1 MPANTTILLILIK
14 FLTNRYYLE
23 YDVAMPKKK
32 MSIEDLALIIEK
44 TVAKKEDLEGLAT
57 KEDLKRFA
65 TKEDIKNMATKDD
78 IRRLE
83 TEIHEARHEIQGVK
97 DELETV
103 HEVVDRIDDKDL
115 PNIKRRVSILEKI
128 TKPLIK

>member
-32 MSIEDLALIIEK
+32 MSIEDLAFIIEK
-44 TVAKKEDLEGLAT
+44 TVAKKEYLEGL
-57 KEDLKRFA
+57 A

-83 TEIHEARHEIQGVK
+83 TEIHEVRHEIQGVK

>member
-32 MSIEDLALIIEK
+32 MSIEDLAFIIEK
-44 TVAKKEDLEGLAT
+44 TVAKKEDLDGL
-57 KEDLKRFA
+57 A

-83 TEIHEARHEIQGVK
+83 TEIHEVRHEIQGVK

>member
-23 YDVAMPKKK
+23 YDVAMSKKK
-32 MSIEDLALIIEK
+32 MSIEDLAFIIEK
-44 TVAKKEDLEGLAT
+44 TVAKKEDLDGL
-57 KEDLKRFA
+57 A

-83 TEIHEARHEIQGVK
+83 TEIHEVRHEIQGVK